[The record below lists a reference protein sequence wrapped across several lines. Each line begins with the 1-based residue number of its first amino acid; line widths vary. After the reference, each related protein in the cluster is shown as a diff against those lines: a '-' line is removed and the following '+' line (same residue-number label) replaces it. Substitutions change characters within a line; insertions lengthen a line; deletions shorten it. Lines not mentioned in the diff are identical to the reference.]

1 MKRRIRKTIWAA
13 VIASVLATSTAPAV
27 PIRAGDE
34 PPAPPPETVAQLL
47 GEIETPALSDGTLSA
62 PALEPM
68 PSAVA
73 FSEVEIRGTAPLE
86 STVRIYYRKDGAV
99 QESGSVYVTE
109 AVYGDI
115 GSFETGASLWS
126 GTGVY
131 EFYAT
136 AEKDGLTSPASASQF
151 VEFDETKPMEPE
163 SKGWTNPAYDQIL
176 LQWDSPYEREPNPDG
191 SYSRDSTV
199 DRYEVFRDGAKL
211 GETRDLFYLDA
222 GLPETGLFQY
232 EIYAVDRAGNR
243 SEQSMRMRAGTF
255 HRYSAE
261 AASVPEH
268 AGYNQGIYSPMLN
281 KAGTK
286 AAFIARLYTLPDAT
300 TSNSLYGVY
309 TYDVLEE
316 DPAKRYK
323 RIGSL
328 PQNLSDPR
336 QYVQDGLYA
345 MSGDGRFVAYATRVM
360 LVTNPDLYIYDGTTG
375 YSDTVLPVWAVDPRH
390 LAMSDDGEWL
400 VFESDSNKI
409 VEEDDN
415 EHTDIFLYHRPT
427 KTVKLISK
435 TNEGDIANDFSS
447 SPAISG
453 DGRYAAFL
461 TSASN
466 MPGWQD
472 DAVRRLYVYD
482 TRTNALEYVPVPFGD
497 DELVSAMHVSL
508 SQDGQTIALQGG
520 VGYRDI
526 RVYVHDR
533 RSGTTESIASHLG
546 QGLNLGL
553 GEPQIS
559 ADGRYVAF
567 SYYNRT
573 PGSPSTQ
580 PFDSD
585 RGSIRYDRV
594 AEEWT
599 YIGNRAKSVTAP
611 FLSGDGSRAAFLMGE
626 GEGSS
631 IHIACFEGPCTDA
644 EQPESQLSTVA
655 WSHPNRIGGQ
665 LPLGASVAILAFG
678 TPGLEAQA
686 VVRYASSSEGEK
698 TATLP
703 MTEDASQPGVYRAA
717 FAPPEGATDVLAIRA
732 EQVGA
737 PEVSA
742 EADPSGFPLKIAGE
756 ATVKLTG
763 AYAGQMK
770 GSWVRLKSK
779 SENLR
784 YEGGVRLGET
794 PEATIPL
801 PGPAVYAIELIDA
814 RGVTLRERAEIEVK
828 SGGRAEAA
836 LSPKPSATLAVKLTT
851 PGEEEIK
858 DAAIKFYDA
867 NGKRLETARW
877 EADYGYRMRAA
888 RYAEEDIIV
897 RFDVPAAYET
907 PEERR
912 VTLTPG
918 ANELA
923 VSAALR
929 PDGAVRGVVTD
940 QSGQPVAG
948 ATVYLVLKN
957 SIENKVETDAQGA
970 YVLRGP
976 SGDYTLRV
984 EKKGPPSYQMA
995 TSPVAIRIG
1004 EGTDLE
1010 QPLRVTDRGSGYLT
1024 IHLQYTPLDEA
1035 SRRLPVDDWRQAVD
1049 YGITATGGKEGVYA
1063 NAWIG
1068 GNNRIPLEASPGDV
1082 LNVCSKGLFDDYSRV
1097 CTTAALDDNRNGTA
1111 RLELTE
1117 RGRIVGRIDGVTD
1130 FANLTGT
1137 VYRRTGSAWSYVG
1150 PLQFQAGG
1158 TYSFRLSQ
1166 AGEFRVDFTERARA
1180 GGYKRVTREV
1190 TVEEGKIVEIP
1201 SIAIPAQTF
1210 AFFGRDGN
1218 ALHAKNEVSP
1228 GEIVTLRG
1236 SYRLDASQN
1245 AAEASLVLDVPAG
1258 ATLQED
1264 SVVWNGAV
1272 VSPAKQSDGR
1282 YLVPI
1287 GAVDRQ
1293 RPGSVTYRL
1302 KLAASFATRAEARLG
1317 MSFRLANET
1326 EPREET
1332 VGSVFLTPVAVT
1344 LEAPRLSASQDIYVS
1359 GRAPAGSQVTI
1370 FADRET
1376 VGVAEASPGGFW
1388 GTTVSLPTK
1397 PESAIWRESPVY
1409 GLQAKVAAEGGTLQS
1424 EIVRVSV
1431 DETHAVVEGVTMQ
1444 QSDGRVVTLDPS
1456 KGVSKFPYVIVP
1468 GMPLFLDAEINEAD
1482 RVSNVTFWVG
1492 DTPIPARRTGQTK
1505 EFSGYLIPNHSLK
1518 TGIYV
1523 TYDVAPKP
1531 VEARMPPTAEQWSK
1545 YGRSEMTGGFADT
1558 TFARATE
1565 AETAEAF
1572 GTGAADGFFHSP
1584 AFKMTFPDGSIA
1596 YARLSLKGIEGPTSS
1611 YTNFTVEKNPAA
1623 GAVTFSSIVP
1633 TSAMTREAQLA
1644 FKSFAAEAKLAGDQ
1658 INTDHVMNVM
1668 SFVSPESKLTGVLGH
1683 LNAAKGYV
1691 EDALDFTDYADQLL
1705 DFQNQVINSECHAPS
1720 VNHYIKETERIFER
1734 AHEMLVLKQITAG
1747 LGLVAGVVT
1756 AGVGGLVFASA
1767 LTILGDS
1774 AKATWQEDLDYLKK
1788 DFEENKK
1795 WRDDMAAAGAIDR
1808 CKEPPED
1815 EDDKPKNEDK
1825 VADPVWIWDPS
1836 GYVYEAV
1843 ASNRL
1848 EGVKATILYQDPQDG
1863 SWSPW
1868 DADWYGQ
1875 ANPLYTDANGKYG
1888 WDVPEG
1894 KWKVL
1899 YEKDGYLPAESEE
1912 LTVLPPHFDVNIPM
1926 TSLETPRVEELL
1938 AYANGALLTFSKP
1951 MLVDSFE
1958 PGDVALAKGG
1968 ENVPGVL
1975 VPVDAEETA
1984 DGREVARTF
1993 RFQAALEVG
2002 TAYTVRVSAKP
2013 VSYASVAMETAYEG
2027 TVAASGPLTVQ
2038 APEAVSGRKELLIR
2052 WKETG
2057 VTAADRIRVY
2067 WKASADASFTQQQS
2081 VEVPVGVRFAAI
2093 TGLQS
2098 GAAYEVKIAI
2108 NPTGEDSNGAIVR
2121 GATVDEPELV
2131 MDAAP
2136 PAPAGSPRATNVGID
2151 RADLVW
2157 TDPADADF
2165 RSLIVA
2171 WRKVGDAAY
2180 SEPTYIE
2187 KGVGR
2192 AELRSLQPSTDYEAT
2207 LVSADTYWNVSD
2219 AAVVQFRT
2227 AGPSGDGGG
2236 SSGNPSP
2243 PPSPPPPTNAVDEEE
2258 ATFGPATTAWSG
2270 FDGNVELRF
2279 AAGTFDAERK
2289 LKAGRLALE
2298 SLALPE
2304 RVAGYSD
2311 AYRLDVGSM
2320 AATGQPFGLSLK
2332 YDAAAAADIDPRKL
2346 GIYRLEGG
2354 TWRYVGGVLDSK
2366 KTTLSVE
2373 LTTFGVYAVMSTEKT
2388 FADLSG
2394 HWSRRDVEALA
2405 SRFVVDGFEDGS
2417 FRPEQP
2423 LTRAQFG
2430 KLLVEA
2436 LVRRED
2442 GDAEPD
2448 AVPTFVDVPAGA
2460 WHYDAIARAAALGL
2474 VKGSDGRFRPD
2485 DAVTREEMAVLIVR
2499 ALGLESQAKS
2509 TADRLAREGSVG
2521 AFRDGAD
2528 IAAWAIGAVE
2538 LARELGLMNG
2548 MGDGAFSPAS
2558 ASTRAQGAAMILRLM
2573 ERRGDIGQ

>member
-1 MKRRIRKTIWAA
+1 MRSIRKTIWTA

-27 PIRAGDE
+27 PIRAADE
-34 PPAPPPETVAQLL
+34 QPAPLETVAQLL
-47 GEIETPALSDGTLSA
+47 GEIESPSLADPTLSA

-68 PSAVA
+68 PAAVA

-115 GSFETGASLWS
+115 GSFETGAALWS

-176 LQWDSPYEREPNPDG
+176 LQWDPPYQREPNPDG

-222 GLPETGLFQY
+222 GLPESGLFQY
-232 EIYAVDRAGNR
+232 EIYALDRAGNR
-243 SEQSMRMRAGTF
+243 SEQALWIRAGSF

-261 AASVPEH
+261 AAAVPEN
-268 AGYNQGIYSPMLN
+268 AGYNQGIYSPTLS
-281 KAGTK
+281 KDGTV
-286 AAFIARLYTLPDAT
+286 AAFIARLYSLPGST
-300 TSNSLYGVY
+300 TSNSLYNVY

-328 PQNLSDPR
+328 PQHLSDPR
-336 QYVQDGLYA
+336 QYIQDGLYA
-345 MSGDGRFVAYATRVM
+345 MSGNGKFLAYTTRVT
-360 LVTNPDLYIYDGTTG
+360 LVTSPDLYIYDDTTG
-375 YSDTVLPVWAVDPRH
+375 YSDPVLPVWAVDPKH

-400 VFESDSNKI
+400 VFASDSNKV
-409 VEEDDN
+409 VEGDDN

-427 KTVKLISK
+427 KTVKLLSR
-435 TNEGDIANDFSS
+435 TNEGEIANDFSS

-461 TSASN
+461 TSATN

-482 TRTNALEYVPVPFGD
+482 TRTNTVEHVPVPFGD
-497 DELVSAMHVSL
+497 DGLVSALRVSL
-508 SQDGQTIALQGG
+508 SRDGQTIALQGV

-533 RSGTTESIASHLG
+533 RSGQTESIASHLG

-553 GEPQIS
+553 GEPRIS

-594 AEEWT
+594 AGEWT
-599 YIGNRAKSVTAP
+599 HIGNRAKSVTAP
-611 FLSGDGSRAAFLMGE
+611 FLSGDGSRAAFLTGE

-644 EQPESQLSTVA
+644 EQPESQLSTVT

-665 LPLGASVAILAFG
+665 LPLGASVAIQAFG
-678 TPGLEAQA
+678 TSGIEAQA
-686 VVRYASSSEGEK
+686 VVRYGSEGEK

-703 MTEDASQPGVYRAA
+703 MTEDASQTGVYRAA
-717 FAPPEGATDVLAIRA
+717 FVPPEGATDVLGIRA

-737 PEVSA
+737 PDVSA
-742 EADPSGFPLKIAGE
+742 EADPSAFPLKIAGE

-763 AYAGQMK
+763 DYAGHMR
-770 GSWVRLKSK
+770 GGWVRFKSR
-779 SENLR
+779 SETLR
-784 YEGGVRLGET
+784 YEGGVRLGDV
-794 PEATIPL
+794 PEATVPL

-814 RGVTLRERAEIEVK
+814 RGVTLRERAELEVK

-836 LSPKPSATLAVKLTT
+836 LSPKPSASLAVKLTT
-851 PGEEEIK
+851 AGGEDIRG
-858 DAAIKFYDA
+858 ASVRFYDA
-867 NGKRLETARW
+867 GGRLLETARW

-888 RYAEEDIIV
+888 RYVEEEIVV

-907 PEERR
+907 PEDRR
-912 VTLTPG
+912 ATLAPG

-940 QSGQPVAG
+940 QRGQPVPG
-948 ATVYLVLKN
+948 ATVFLVW
-957 SIENKVETDAQGA
+957 SGRIENKTVTDASGA
-970 YVLRGP
+970 YTLRGP
-976 SGDYTLRV
+976 TGDYTLRA
-984 EKKGPPSYQMA
+984 EKKGPPSYQMM
-995 TSPVAIRIG
+995 TQPVSVRIEVG
-1004 EGTDLE
+1004 SDLE
-1010 QPLRVTDRGSGYLT
+1010 RILRVTDRGRGYLT
-1024 IHLQYTPLDEA
+1024 VHLQYSPLDEE
-1035 SRRLPVDDWRQAVD
+1035 SKRLPVDDWRQAVD
-1049 YGITATGGKEGVYA
+1049 YGITVTGGKDGVYA
-1063 NAWIG
+1063 DAWKG
-1068 GNNRIPLEASPGDV
+1068 GNNRIPMEASPGDAV
-1082 LNVCSKGLFDDYSRV
+1082 EVCSRGL
-1097 CTTAALDDNRNGTA
+1097 LDDNHRVCAKVTLDDQRNATA

-1117 RGRIVGRIDGVTD
+1117 RGRIVGRVDGVTD
-1130 FANLTGT
+1130 YATLGGA
-1137 VYRRTGSAWSYVG
+1137 VSRREGNAWRHVGSMT
-1150 PLQFQAGG
+1150 LQSGG

-1166 AGEFRVDFTERARA
+1166 AGEYRLEFTERSRT
-1180 GGYKRVTREV
+1180 GGYKRVAREV
-1190 TVEEGKIVEIP
+1190 AVEEGKIVEIP
-1201 SIAIPAQTF
+1201 PFTMPAQAF
-1210 AFFGRDGN
+1210 AFFGREGN

-1236 SYRLDASQN
+1236 SYRLEASQN
-1245 AAEASLVLDVPAG
+1245 AAEASLVLDIPAG
-1258 ATLQED
+1258 ATLEEG
-1264 SVVWNGAV
+1264 SVVLNGAV
-1272 VSPAKQSDGR
+1272 VSPTKQSDGR

-1287 GAVDRQ
+1287 GAVERL

-1302 KLAASFATRAEARLG
+1302 KLAASFAARAEARLG

-1332 VGSVFLTPVAVT
+1332 VGSVYLTPVSVT
-1344 LEAPRLSASQDIYVS
+1344 LEAPRLSASQNIYVS

-1388 GTTVSLPTK
+1388 GATVSLPSK

-1424 EIVRVSV
+1424 ETVRVSV
-1431 DETHAVVEGVTMQ
+1431 DETHAVIESVTMQ

-1492 DTPIPARRTGQTK
+1492 DTPIPATRTGQTN

-1531 VEARMPPTAEQWSK
+1531 VEARMPPTAEQWSQ
-1545 YGRSEMTGGFADT
+1545 YSRSEMTGGFADT
-1558 TFARATE
+1558 TFARANE

-1584 AFKMTFPDGSIA
+1584 AFKMTFPDGKVA

-1611 YTNFTVEKNPAA
+1611 YTNFAVAKNPAA

-1644 FKSFAAEAKLAGDQ
+1644 FQAFAAEAQLAGDQ

-1747 LGLVAGVVT
+1747 IGLVAGVVT
-1756 AGVGGLVFASA
+1756 GGVGGLVFATA

-1774 AKATWQEDLDYLKK
+1774 AKATWQQELDLLKK

-1815 EDDKPKNEDK
+1815 DEKDDQPKNEDK

-1848 EGVKATILYQDPQDG
+1848 EGVKATIFYQDPQDG

-1875 ANPLYTDANGKYG
+1875 SNPLYTDANGKYG

-1894 KWKVL
+1894 KWKVS
-1899 YEKDGYLPAESEE
+1899 YEKNGYLPAESVE

-1926 TSLETPRVEELL
+1926 TSLEPPRIDELL
-1938 AYANGALLTFSKP
+1938 AYVDGALLTFSKP
-1951 MLVDSFE
+1951 MLVDSFGPE
-1958 PGDVALAKGG
+1958 DVALARGG

-1975 VPVDAEETA
+1975 AAVDAAETA
-1984 DGREVARTF
+1984 DGRGVARTF

-2002 TAYTVRVSAKP
+2002 AAYTIRVSTEP
-2013 VSYASVAMETAYEG
+2013 TSYASVPMEQAYEG
-2027 TVAASGPLTVQ
+2027 TATATGPLTVQ
-2038 APEAVSGRKELLIR
+2038 SPGIVSGRKELLVR

-2057 VTAADRIRVY
+2057 VAETDRIRVY
-2067 WKASADASFTQQQS
+2067 WRAVPDALYTQQQS
-2081 VEVPVGVRFAAI
+2081 VEVPVGARFAAI
-2093 TGLQS
+2093 SGLLP
-2098 GAAYEVKIAI
+2098 GAEYEVKIAV
-2108 NPTGEDSNGAIVR
+2108 NPTDERSEGAIVR
-2121 GATVDEPELV
+2121 GATVDEPALA
-2131 MDAAP
+2131 MDATP
-2136 PAPAGSPRATNVGID
+2136 PAQAGSPRATNVGVD

-2165 RSLIVA
+2165 RSMIVA

-2180 SEPTYIE
+2180 SQSTYVE
-2187 KGVGR
+2187 KGVGK
-2192 AELRSLQPSTDYEAT
+2192 AEIRSLQPSTDYEAT
-2207 LVSADTYWNVSD
+2207 LLSADTYWNVSEE
-2219 AAVVQFRT
+2219 AVVRFRT
-2227 AGPSGDGGG
+2227 AAPSGDGDG
-2236 SSGNPSP
+2236 SSGN
-2243 PPSPPPPTNAVDEEE
+2243 SPPPPPPPVDLVDEEE

-2270 FDGNVELRF
+2270 FGGSVVLRF
-2279 AAGTFDAERK
+2279 PAGTFDAERK

-2298 SLALPE
+2298 SLALPK

-2311 AYRLDVGSM
+2311 AYRLEVGSM
-2320 AATGQPFGLSLK
+2320 SATGQPFRLTLK
-2332 YDAAAAADIDPRKL
+2332 YDAEAAAGIDPRKL

-2354 TWRYVGGVLDSK
+2354 AWRYVGGVLDSK
-2366 KTTLSVE
+2366 KSTLSVE
-2373 LTTFGVYAVMSTEKT
+2373 LTTFGVYAVLSTEKT

-2394 HWSRRDVEALA
+2394 HWSRGDVEALA

-2423 LTRAQFG
+2423 LTRAQFS
-2430 KLLVEA
+2430 KLLVEV

-2448 AVPTFVDVPAGA
+2448 AVPTFVDVSVGA

-2474 VKGSDGRFRPD
+2474 VQGSDGYFRPD

-2499 ALGLESQAKS
+2499 ALGLESQAKA
-2509 TADRLAREGSVG
+2509 TADQLAREGSVG

-2528 IAAWAIGAVE
+2528 IAGWAIGAVE